1 MRALAEGSSF
11 KQLIDPLE
19 TGLSGNMAFIIGITR
34 IVITGVLSGP
44 AVSTIFSFNLI
55 SLVSLGVNLILG
67 YKDVPADVVVVVE
80 VLQAVGTVKVRL
92 RIDGCADLA
101 CPLCG
106 DDFFTVLEILFSV
119 F

>member
-1 MRALAEGSSF
+1 MWALAEGSSF

-19 TGLSGNMAFIIGITR
+19 TGLSGNMALIIGITR

-80 VLQAVGTVKVRL
+80 VLQAVGTVK
-92 RIDGCADLA
+92 I
-101 CPLCG
+101 
-106 DDFFTVLEILFSV
+106 
-119 F
+119 